1 MFTVLLSFSI
11 SLATKRMSLNN
22 EPCITRPFLIDINSV
37 KFKRYPF
44 MINLDKWSRSCNAV
58 DNLST
63 KTCSRVKQK
72 V

>member
-1 MFTVLLSFSI
+1 
-11 SLATKRMSLNN
+11 MSLNN